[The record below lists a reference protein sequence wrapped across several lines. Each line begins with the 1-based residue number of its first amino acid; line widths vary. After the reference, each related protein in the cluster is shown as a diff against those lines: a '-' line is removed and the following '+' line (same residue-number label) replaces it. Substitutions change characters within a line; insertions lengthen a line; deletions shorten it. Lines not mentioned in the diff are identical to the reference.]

1 MAHDPGAT
9 PPRPRAEGGP
19 APKAPKAPKPAAQ
32 PAAGDRQQRR
42 AATLRENLRRRKLQQ
57 RLRAAAP
64 GAEEA

>member
-9 PPRPRAEGGP
+9 PPRPRSEGGQ
-19 APKAPKAPKPAAQ
+19 APKAPKAPAK

-57 RLRAAAP
+57 RLRAADR

>member
-9 PPRPRAEGGP
+9 PPRPRSEGGQ
-19 APKAPKAPKPAAQ
+19 APKAAAK

-57 RLRAAAP
+57 RLRAADR

>member
-9 PPRPRAEGGP
+9 QPRPRSEGGQ
-19 APKAPKAPKPAAQ
+19 APKVPAK

-57 RLRAAAP
+57 RLRAADR
-64 GAEEA
+64 GAEEV

>member
-9 PPRPRAEGGP
+9 PPRPRSEGGQ
-19 APKAPKAPKPAAQ
+19 APKAPKAPAK

-57 RLRAAAP
+57 RLRAAAH
-64 GAEEA
+64 GAEET